1 MNDPAGGLYDHIATL
16 LDALGEDPG
25 AVAASLRNEDIRGM
39 RGSALAHPVCRWLIR
54 LVPDLGVVLGLDTV
68 HVFRPG
74 QGSAVQG
81 VTVPMPASVL
91 AFVERFDD
99 GQYPDLE
106 LWLGPPLAPGADVNP
121 VRFVRQQLP
130 DTMLLPCVPAPSP
143 AGVVAGSTVVV
154 DSEVVGDRAGLAG
167 EYVPS
172 RDLIRL
178 EGPVTGHP
186 HLPIDQSR
194 ATGRADPTT
203 TGVR

>member
-1 MNDPAGGLYDHIATL
+1 MSTPAAGLYDHIATL
-16 LDALGEDPG
+16 LDTLGEDPG
-25 AVAASLRNEDIRGM
+25 AVAANLRNDGVRGM

-74 QGSAVQG
+74 HGSAMQG
-81 VTVPMPASVL
+81 VTVPMPDSVL

-106 LWLGPPLAPGADVNP
+106 LWLGPPLPRGAELNP
-121 VRFVRQQLP
+121 VRFMPQPLP
-130 DTMLLPCVPAPSP
+130 DTMRLPCIPVRGSA
-143 AGVVAGSTVVV
+143 VVASSTVVV
-154 DSEVVGDRAGLAG
+154 DGEVVGNRAGLAG

-172 RDLIRL
+172 RDLVLL
-178 EGPVTGHP
+178 ERPVTRHR
-186 HLPIDQSR
+186 HLAIDESR
-194 ATGRADPTT
+194 SAGRADPTA